1 MRTRIQWK
9 AAFLTLMMVA
19 FSGQAMAQTALPT
32 KYDGTI
38 NDYVQALG
46 TTWQV
51 SGEWS
56 VQLRGASGRGD
67 FSASLTMFDTANPAA
82 VPHTHHVLLTDGDV
96 SVNENWTTPGRFT
109 LSGLGAITG
118 NGNLS
123 FFESPIVVAI
133 SGGTSITYTNVSLK
147 LGGSAEGHFGPT
159 PIGGVVGLGRSK

>member
-1 MRTRIQWK
+1 MRSKILRK
-9 AAFLTLMMVA
+9 AALLALMMLSL
-19 FSGQAMAQTALPT
+19 SGQGIARTATPT
-32 KYDGTI
+32 QFEGTI
-38 NDYVQALG
+38 NNYVQALG
-46 TTWQV
+46 TTWLV

-56 VQLRGASGRGD
+56 LQRNPSGGGD

-118 NGNLS
+118 SGNLS